1 MINIRSNKVFF
12 NKILV
17 IISVGLFLLPAIN
30 AAKIEKL
37 DFVQIGGYQFPEKML
52 LFNVQQKV
60 GSEYDEQILNAD
72 IKRLY
77 ETGYFSDVVSETKK
91 ISPATVE
98 VIIKVS
104 VKPRVKFIE
113 IKGNQKFN
121 TEELR
126 KEITVNSDMPL
137 NDNKLRESTQKLRD
151 FYKSKGYNEATITP
165 VIKTVNTNDINVVF
179 EIQENLR
186 KKVNDVTFEG
196 ATVYTAWT
204 LKNAIANRHSYLS
217 RFLEFGLFNPDE
229 LENDK
234 ARIRELYW
242 DKGFLDFKVE
252 KITLTPDKDD
262 PEYLNINF
270 KVFEGEPYKVG
281 KITVNGNL
289 LFPKEQL
296 LRLIKVET
304 GKIFELKLEQDSKT
318 AITNLYESMGYA
330 DMFCKVNRIAEF
342 KNHIVDL
349 DFIVSE
355 GKKYNVKDVIITGNM
370 RTKDKVIRR
379 ELAIQPGDPLDKNR
393 IKASKARLMGMGYFE
408 DVKAVAV
415 GTDDVGKK
423 NVQFDVKEK
432 ETFKVKVGGGF
443 SDTDSLVGM
452 VEVGNNNFDILD
464 PMNYFYGGGQRFR
477 VQGLFGLER
486 QGVNV
491 DFSEP
496 WLFDMPLR
504 LDMSGYLNQVEY
516 EHWDETRVGGK
527 FALTHKVFDDFTSIT
542 GGYKFE
548 QVNVSDMSSSA
559 SPELRSQS
567 GREWVSQPSLLLNR
581 DTRDS
586 LIEPTSGYL
595 TSATGAVSPKVIGS
609 STNFYRLE
617 SKNSYYFSLLEKALI
632 FHLGGKIGTVA
643 CFDRNDM
650 APLYERYFLGGGD
663 SLRGF
668 SYRDV
673 SPVDNNGTPIGGQT
687 MLLLTTEMTHPI
699 WSFIRGAIFVDA
711 GGVGRSSY
719 SMGLSNMNV
728 GTGYGLRIKVP
739 YLNAPV
745 KVDLAYPVV
754 CNQEDYDRKLRVH
767 FNMGFTW

>member
-1 MINIRSNKVFF
+1 MFIHKLSSVACI
-12 NKILV
+12 IL
-17 IISVGLFLLPAIN
+17 LFLTPLY

-37 DFVQIGGYQFPEKML
+37 SFVQTGSYQFPEKML
-52 LFNVQQKV
+52 LFNVQQKT
-60 GSEYDEQILNAD
+60 GSEFDENILNAD

-77 ETGYFSDVVSETKK
+77 ETGYFADVVSETKK
-91 ISPATVE
+91 TSNDGVE
-98 VIIKVS
+98 VVIKVS
-104 VKPRVKFIE
+104 VKPRVKNVE

-151 FYKSKGYNEATITP
+151 FYKGKGYNEATITP
-165 VIKTVNTNDINVVF
+165 VIKTINASDINVVF

-196 ATVYTAWT
+196 ATIYSQWT

-217 RFLEFGLFNPDE
+217 RYLEFGLFNPDE

-234 ARIRELYW
+234 ARLRELYW

-252 KITLTPDKDD
+252 KIVLTPDKED

-281 KITVNGNL
+281 KITVSGNL

-296 LRLIKVET
+296 LRLIKIESN
-304 GKIFELKLEQDSKT
+304 KIFDLKLEQDSKT
-318 AITNLYESMGYA
+318 AVTNLYESMGYA
-330 DMFCKVNRIAEF
+330 DMFCKVVRNADF
-342 KNHIVDL
+342 KTHIVDL

-393 IKASKARLMGMGYFE
+393 IKASKSRLMGMGYFE

-415 GTDDVGKK
+415 STDDIGKK

-452 VEVGNNNFDILD
+452 VEVGNSNFDIMD

-486 QGVNV
+486 QGVNI

-496 WLFDMPLR
+496 WLMDMPLR
-504 LDMSGYLNQVEY
+504 LDVSGYLNKVEY
-516 EHWDETRVGGK
+516 DNWDETRVGGK
-527 FALTHKVFDDFTSIT
+527 LGLTHKVFDDFTSIT

-548 QVNVSDMSSSA
+548 QVNVSNIANSA
-559 SPELRSQS
+559 SQELKDQS
-567 GREWVSQPSLLLNR
+567 GREWVSQPSLLINR

-586 LIEPTSGYL
+586 LTEPTSGYL

-632 FHLGGKIGTVA
+632 FHLGGKIGTIS
-643 CFDRNDM
+643 CFNSNDM

-668 SYRDV
+668 PYRGV
-673 SPVDNNGTPIGGQT
+673 APVDSNGDPIGGQS
-687 MLLLTTEMTHPI
+687 MLLLTAEMTHPI
-699 WSFIRGAIFVDA
+699 WSFIRGAIFVDT
-711 GGVGRSSY
+711 GGVWSSSY
-719 SMGLSNMNV
+719 SYGMSGMNV

-745 KVDLAYPVV
+745 KIDLAYPVV
-754 CNQEDYDRKLRVH
+754 SNQDDLSRKLRVH